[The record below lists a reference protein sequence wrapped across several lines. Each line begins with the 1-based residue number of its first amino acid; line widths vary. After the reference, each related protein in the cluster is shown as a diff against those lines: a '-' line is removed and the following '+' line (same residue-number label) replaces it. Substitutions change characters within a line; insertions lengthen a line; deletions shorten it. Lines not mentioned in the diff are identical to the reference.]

1 MLNSKNLNN
10 SVILKYLIINIFY
23 LKNIIYKAKFFLIYC
38 YEITSEIVRSP
49 ELKDIQIFITRMSTP
64 KRNDT
69 EATYSRD
76 KWRAPFQ
83 GILEAGWQAF
93 PLLIAIR
100 YFEAPETAKAFV
112 AGAGPVGFLLT
123 PLTLFLAA
131 KLSARPSFACA
142 VVFSLSAIL
151 ALGATFASTLL
162 IFTLCIIASQMAMV
176 QHGPL
181 MVQVYTAN
189 YGAHER
195 GQRVTTPLMLTA
207 AFSIIFAW
215 LGGEILDLRLLNYK
229 YLFAFMACCALA
241 CAFAVRGVPSLP
253 LSTQHVGNPWQ
264 SFRLIWKDRLFGFI
278 LGAWMLLGLGNLITL
293 PIRVEYLANPAF
305 GINADNATI
314 ALLLVVIPA
323 LARLVST
330 KFWGHR
336 FDQLHFVT
344 TRNSLNFCFL
354 LSIVLFFFTTNIWLL
369 ALAMAFQGIAMGGG
383 KIFWGLWVTKIAP
396 PEKASAYMSIH
407 MALTGFRG
415 TLAPF
420 LGYWVL
426 TQSSP
431 AIVAWT
437 GLVLILAAIF
447 LFQTL
452 RAHPRLTHSAHAT

>member
-1 MLNSKNLNN
+1 MT
-10 SVILKYLIINIFY
+10 
-23 LKNIIYKAKFFLIYC
+23 
-38 YEITSEIVRSP
+38 TSETA
-49 ELKDIQIFITRMSTP
+49 KA
-64 KRNDT
+64 
-69 EATYSRD
+69 EATYTRD

-83 GILEAGWQAF
+83 GMLEAGWMAF

-100 YFEAPETAKAFV
+100 YFEAPETVKAFI

-131 KLSARPSFACA
+131 RLAARPSHACA
-142 VVFSLSAIL
+142 VVFALSAVL
-151 ALGATFASTLL
+151 VLGATFASSLL
-162 IFTLCIIASQMAMV
+162 VFTACIIASQMAMV

-181 MVQVYTAN
+181 MVQVYTMN
-189 YGAHER
+189 YAAHER
-195 GQRVTTPLMLTA
+195 GRRVTTPLMLTA
-207 AFSIIFAW
+207 AFSVIFAW
-215 LGGEILDLRLLNYK
+215 AGGEFLDLDLLNYK
-229 YLFAFMACCALA
+229 LLFVCMAACALA
-241 CAFAVRGVPSLP
+241 CALAVRGVPSAA

-278 LGAWMLLGLGNLITL
+278 LGAWMLLGLGNLITI

-323 LARLVST
+323 LARLLST
-330 KFWGHR
+330 KFWGR
-336 FDQLHFVT
+336 LFDQFHFVT

-354 LSIVLFFFTTNIWLL
+354 LSIALFFFTTNVWLL
-369 ALAMAFQGIAMGGG
+369 GLAMAFQGIAMGGG

-407 MALTGFRG
+407 MALTGCRG

-420 LGYWVL
+420 LGYWIL
-426 TQSSP
+426 AQSSP
-431 AIVAWT
+431 ALVAWT
-437 GLVLILAAIF
+437 GLVLILAAIL

-452 RAHPRLTHSAHAT
+452 HRHPRLAT